1 MIDRCLDRGLD
12 CLLIPPLYHLSDSS
26 PLWDELS
33 KRVGSGVLF
42 SWLHPRPAE
51 WLLRRHKIA
60 AKGMTI
66 LDLRGFADAESAVTA
81 AVGSSPD
88 RGEPHAEPGQVGV
101 PALAGPS
108 REQTHAELGSTIA
121 RTGFTSR

>member
-1 MIDRCLDRGLD
+1 MPRPRARLPAD
-12 CLLIPPLYHLSDSS
+12 S
-26 PLWDELS
+26 PLVPPVGFEPSLGRIS

-108 REQTHAELGSTIA
+108 REQTHAELGRTIA
-121 RTGFTSR
+121 QTGFTSR